1 MDGMENMG
9 WQSEFV
15 MWMGNRDEA
24 KEVEEGSV
32 LVGMGEDR
40 DGYCQYEHR
49 RDNNNKRGLE

>member
-1 MDGMENMG
+1 MG

-32 LVGMGEDR
+32 LVGTDEDG
-40 DGYCQYEHR
+40 DGYCQ
-49 RDNNNKRGLE
+49 